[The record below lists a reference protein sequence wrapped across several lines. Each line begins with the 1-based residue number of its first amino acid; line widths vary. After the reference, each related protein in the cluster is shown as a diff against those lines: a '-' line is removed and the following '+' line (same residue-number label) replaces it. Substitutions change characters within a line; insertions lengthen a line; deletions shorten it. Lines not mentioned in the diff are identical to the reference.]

1 MGSRAVQ
8 IQLFFPWRLV
18 FLGVVMVACG
28 AVLVVRLW
36 KLQVTQAPEHQARL
50 ARQSLR
56 SIRLAGTRGRLLD
69 RNGVRLADN
78 RPSYCLSV
86 YLEELRQPGPR
97 QRTVDA
103 VMDTLYRLAEV
114 MDRPCAIGEQE
125 VWSHLRRRT
134 PLALVAWRDL
144 DPVAM
149 ARFSEHEFEFP
160 GVTLT
165 VEPVRVYPEGSLA
178 AHLLGYV
185 GRADEE
191 ALAEEEVADAEAA
204 GLDAPA
210 PYHYYLPDMAGRS
223 GLEKSLDEDLRAP
236 SGGRLEIQVDVAGF
250 KYQTVEDASIEP
262 GHGSDV
268 TLSVDVR
275 IQRAAERALAGQR
288 GAVVILDPRNGDIL
302 AMASSPTFDPND
314 FIPSISKDRW
324 QKLQGP
330 DRPLYNRAAAG
341 EYAPGST
348 FKPITLLAAM
358 HSGKIRPEMRFTCD
372 GAFQLGSAR
381 FRCWQ
386 TWGHGSIDLAHAI
399 RYSCN
404 VYLYHAGL
412 MCGPEEIQRMAR
424 HFGLGRKTGIELDYE
439 RPGLIPDDAWK
450 RKARGEGWRDG
461 DTCNLSIGQGATL
474 VTPLQSA
481 LYTAALA
488 NGGTLWKP
496 RLVLAR
502 TAPDGRRTP
511 VPAQAVTREKLWSN
525 SDFAVIRRGMRDVV
539 QASDGSGRRA
549 RVDAFEIAAKTGT
562 AEYGAKGS
570 GKKMTWMIAFAPY
583 EAPRYALSFLVEDGA
598 SGGSTVA
605 PLVRKL
611 FLDIIENVEEADAEV
626 GGGDDIAP
634 AEPAA
639 PAAPDVPPAVAD
651 EAAPPAEESANEEP
665 ANEESAPADDETF
678 DDETFD
684 DDALPPAGATWDI
697 EEAA

>member
-8 IQLFFPWRLV
+8 IQLFFPWRLLL
-18 FLGVVMVACG
+18 LGVVMAICG
-28 AVLVVRLW
+28 AVLVGRLW

-69 RNGVRLADN
+69 RNGVPLADN

-86 YLEELRQPGPR
+86 YLEELRRPGPR

-114 MDRPCAIGEQE
+114 MDRPCAIGEKD

-144 DPVAM
+144 DTTAM
-149 ARFSEHEFEFP
+149 ARFAEHESEFP
-160 GVTLT
+160 GVSLT
-165 VEPVRVYPEGSLA
+165 VEPVRVYPEGTLA

-191 ALAEEEVADAEAA
+191 TLAEEEVADAEAA

-262 GHGSDV
+262 GHGADV
-268 TLSVDVR
+268 TLSVDAR
-275 IQRAAERALAGQR
+275 IQRAAERALEGQR

-302 AMASSPTFDPND
+302 AMASSPTFNPND
-314 FIPSISKDRW
+314 FIPSIKSDRW
-324 QKLQGP
+324 KSLQGP

-358 HSGKIRPEMRFTCD
+358 HSGKIRPEMRFNCD
-372 GAFQLGSAR
+372 GAFQLGNAR

-386 TWGHGSIDLAHAI
+386 TWGHGSIDLAHAV

-412 MCGPEEIQRMAR
+412 ACGPEEIQRMAR

-439 RPGLIPDDAWK
+439 RPGLVPDDAWK

-481 LYTAALA
+481 LYAGALA

-511 VPAQAVTREKLWSN
+511 VRFSC
-525 SDFAVIRRGMRDVV
+525 S
-539 QASDGSGRRA
+539 
-549 RVDAFEIAAKTGT
+549 
-562 AEYGAKGS
+562 
-570 GKKMTWMIAFAPY
+570 
-583 EAPRYALSFLVEDGA
+583 
-598 SGGSTVA
+598 
-605 PLVRKL
+605 RKRL
-611 FLDIIENVEEADAEV
+611 
-626 GGGDDIAP
+626 
-634 AEPAA
+634 
-639 PAAPDVPPAVAD
+639 
-651 EAAPPAEESANEEP
+651 
-665 ANEESAPADDETF
+665 
-678 DDETFD
+678 
-684 DDALPPAGATWDI
+684 
-697 EEAA
+697 